1 MNTLNTRVSRAASGV
16 TRRDAGNRG
25 KCPRCH
31 RVGTFTSDSIVCDQ
45 CAAPPSSII
54 TTVTVTVTLASVG
67 GER

>member
-1 MNTLNTRVSRAASGV
+1 
-16 TRRDAGNRG
+16 
-25 KCPRCH
+25 
-31 RVGTFTSDSIVCDQ
+31 VCDQ